1 MQDGP
6 VLAMRLYLLIE
17 FNIINQMM
25 LFFTLKNFL
34 VIMLQLYR
42 MAIVC
47 CADDNKVGTDVEE
60 IVGKDNNEEDSQQ
73 AVEVGQP

>member
-25 LFFTLKNFL
+25 LFFTLKNIL
-34 VIMLQLYR
+34 VIILQLYR
-42 MAIVC
+42 MTIVRC
-47 CADDNKVGTDVEE
+47 GDTISVTRDVDPLQHEL
-60 IVGKDNNEEDSQQ
+60 
-73 AVEVGQP
+73 